1 MNEDVPETLYE
12 VADNCSRPI
21 MLIERADDPL
31 DKSDVIAEVEM
42 TGQ

>member
-21 MLIERADDPL
+21 MLIERADDE
-31 DKSDVIAEVEM
+31 SDRSDAMAEVRM
-42 TGQ
+42 AGR